1 MTVLNR
7 NAAVIGSF
15 FGDEAKAR
23 VIHWM
28 AKDYKYI
35 VRFSGSSNAGHTLYH
50 KGQKIVRHL
59 LPSADFSLKEQVA
72 VLAAGMVINPNELL
86 QEVKDTEA
94 MFPGAAARIIV
105 DPDAFVI
112 SPDHLTEDKANVIA
126 FGSTGKGVSVA
137 YRDKIYRKGTK
148 IRDLI
153 KDNNEVIAEL
163 KKLGVQFKYNL
174 ELYNE
179 FSTAPIMF
187 EGAQSV
193 LLDINFGTYPFV
205 TSGECTPAGIF
216 NSGFSYA
223 MPGKVFG
230 IAKAYSTRVGDGPF
244 PTELDGVA
252 AEELRKLGN
261 EYGATTGRPRRVGWL
276 DLPALNYAIKKSGI
290 NSLIITKLDVLNGM
304 KKIPLCHKYATP
316 PVCAGDFFEAKPEYI
331 DVPGWMDAKKVCDVQ
346 EFLDKVEQLTGVEV
360 TYISCGTAEEDIL
373 YV

>member
-1 MTVLNR
+1 MNVVNR

-28 AKDYKYI
+28 AKDFKYI

-59 LPSADFSLKEQVA
+59 LPSADFSLPEQYA
-72 VLAAGMVINPNELL
+72 VLASGMVINPNELL
-86 QEVKDTEA
+86 QEVEETEA
-94 MFPGAAARIIV
+94 MFPGSAKRIIV

-112 SPDHLTEDKANVIA
+112 LPDYLEQDKANVAA

-137 YRDKIYRKGTK
+137 YREKIYRKGTK
-148 IRDLI
+148 IKDLFG
-153 KDNNEVIAEL
+153 KSAVIVKL
-163 KKLGVQFKYNL
+163 QKLGVQFKYNL
-174 ELYNE
+174 EMYNE

-205 TSGECTPAGIF
+205 TSGECTPGGIF
-216 NSGFSYA
+216 NSGFGYA
-223 MPGKVFG
+223 MPGRVYG

-244 PTELDGVA
+244 PTELAGTE
-252 AEELRKLGN
+252 AENLRKLGN

-276 DLPALNYAIKKSGI
+276 DIPALNYAIKKSGI

-304 KKIPLCHKYATP
+304 KEIPICHKYETD
-316 PVCAGDFFEAKPEYI
+316 PVCAGDFFNAKPEFMN
-331 DVPGWMDAKKVCDVQ
+331 VPGWMNAKKLSDVQ
-346 EFLDKVEQLTGVEV
+346 PFLDTIEKLTGVEV